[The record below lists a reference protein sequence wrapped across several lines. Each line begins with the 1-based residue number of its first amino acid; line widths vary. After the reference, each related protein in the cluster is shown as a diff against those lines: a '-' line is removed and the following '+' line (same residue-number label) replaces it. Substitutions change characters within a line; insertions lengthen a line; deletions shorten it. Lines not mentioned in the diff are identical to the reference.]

1 MRIHYSQLNCPHCG
15 STNFNLIDAD
25 AFLCEYC
32 NQKFNFE
39 LENLDFSNENEIFR
53 EELKEQFKQKVQE
66 INKKIIYNRILL
78 NKYSALANSRKLTGF
93 SFCSLVISIMLIF
106 SLPLFGITL
115 TLISIIFCIVSTM
128 RAKRKREK
136 YQPLANYYAKN
147 IVEYNKQVDFYN
159 AIISKLT
166 I

>member
-1 MRIHYSQLNCPHCG
+1 MKIQYSQLNCPHCG
-15 STNFNLIDAD
+15 ATDFNLIDAD
-25 AFLCEYC
+25 VFLCEYC
-32 NQKFNFE
+32 NQKFNFV
-39 LENLDFSNENEIFR
+39 LENIDFSNENKIFR

-78 NKYSALANSRKLTGF
+78 NKYSQLANSKKFTCF
-93 SFCSLVISIMLIF
+93 SFCSLGVSVMLIF
-106 SLPLFGITL
+106 SL
-115 TLISIIFCIVSTM
+115 SIIGVVTTVLSVILCAFAKN

-147 IVEYNKQVDFYN
+147 IVEYNKQIDFYN
-159 AIISKLT
+159 IIISKLM